1 VSVMSEK
8 SYAQKLRES
17 LAELPVKKK
26 CCVHALKDAQSLYET
41 VSDPCERAQ
50 QIAGY
55 EKRVKC
61 ASCMSHFLR
70 GLFLLR
76 GSVTD
81 PAKRNHMEFA
91 TDTREECE
99 AIETLLASVGF
110 SVSKTV
116 RKNRF
121 ILYIKDGES
130 ISDFFAYIGAN
141 TAVFDYMNTRLAREF
156 SNNINRQ
163 VNCDT
168 ANIKKA
174 LQASDKQIQTIRRM
188 AECGVIQTL
197 PESLKMTAELRVK
210 HDQMSLTELGNA
222 HEPPITKSGV
232 SHRLA
237 KIIDFARAAGIED

>member
-1 VSVMSEK
+1 MSNK
-8 SYAQKLRES
+8 SYAQTLRES
-17 LAELPVKKK
+17 LAALPTKKK
-26 CCVHALKDAQSLYET
+26 CCAHALKDADTLYDGQL
-41 VSDPCERAQ
+41 SPIERAA

-61 ASCMSHFLR
+61 PNCMSHFIR
-70 GLFLLR
+70 ALFLHC

>member
-1 VSVMSEK
+1 MPNK
-8 SYAQKLRES
+8 SYAQTLRES
-17 LAELPVKKK
+17 LLELPVKKK
-26 CCVHALKDAQSLYET
+26 CCAHAIKDANALYEGQFSP
-41 VSDPCERAQ
+41 VERAE
-50 QIAGY
+50 QIARY

-61 ASCMSHFLR
+61 PGCMSHFIR
-70 GLFLLR
+70 ALFISC

-91 TDTREECE
+91 VDTAEEAD

-110 SVSKTV
+110 PPARTV
-116 RKNRF
+116 RKNKQVVYF
-121 ILYIKDGES
+121 KDGEV
-130 ISDFFAYIGAN
+130 ISDFFGYIGAN

-168 ANIKKA
+168 ANIRKA
-174 LQASDKQIQTIRRM
+174 LQASDKQIRIIRRM
-188 AECGVIQTL
+188 VETGVIQTL
-197 PESLKMTAELRVK
+197 PESLKMTAELRIK
-210 HDQMSLTELGNA
+210 HDQMSMTELGNA

-237 KIIDFARAAGIED
+237 KIIDFARTAGIDE

>member
-1 VSVMSEK
+1 MSNK
-8 SYAQKLRES
+8 SYAQTLRES
-17 LAELPVKKK
+17 LAALPTKKK
-26 CCVHALKDAQSLYET
+26 CCAHALKDADTLYDGQL
-41 VSDPCERAQ
+41 SPIERAA

-61 ASCMSHFLR
+61 PNCMSHFIR
-70 GLFLLR
+70 ALFLHC

-91 TDTREECE
+91 VDTAEEAD
-99 AIETLLASVGF
+99 AIETLLASVEF
-110 SVSKTV
+110 APARTV
-116 RKNRF
+116 RKNKQV
-121 ILYIKDGES
+121 LYFKDGES
-130 ISDFFAYIGAN
+130 ISDFFGYIGAN

-168 ANIKKA
+168 ANIRKA
-174 LQASDKQIQTIRRM
+174 LQASDKQIRIIRRM
-188 AECGVIQTL
+188 EETGVMQTL
-197 PESLKMTAELRVK
+197 PESLKTTAELRIK
-210 HDQMSLTELGNA
+210 YDQMSMTELGNA

-237 KIIDFARAAGIED
+237 KIIDFARAAGIDE

>member
-1 VSVMSEK
+1 MSQK

-26 CCVHALKDAQSLYET
+26 CCVHALQDARNLYEGQL
-41 VSDPCERAQ
+41 SPQKRAE
-50 QIAGY
+50 QIVQY

-61 ASCMSHFLR
+61 TNCMSHFIR
-70 GLFLLR
+70 ALFVLH

-91 TDTREECE
+91 LDTEVESD
-99 AIETLLASVGF
+99 AIAALLTSVGF
-110 SVSKTV
+110 APAKTV
-116 RKNRF
+116 RKSKHV
-121 ILYIKDGES
+121 LYFKDGES
-130 ISDFFAYIGAN
+130 ISDFFGYIGAN
-141 TAVFDYMNTRLAREF
+141 AAVFDYMNTRLAREF

-168 ANIKKA
+168 ANIRKA
-174 LQASDKQIQTIRRM
+174 LQASDKQIRMIRRM
-188 AECGVIQTL
+188 MESGVIQTL

-210 HDQMSLTELGNA
+210 YDQMSMTELGNA
-222 HEPPITKSGV
+222 HDPPITKSGV

-237 KIIDFARAAGIED
+237 KIVDFARTAGIEEE

>member
-1 VSVMSEK
+1 
-8 SYAQKLRES
+8 
-17 LAELPVKKK
+17 
-26 CCVHALKDAQSLYET
+26 
-41 VSDPCERAQ
+41 
-50 QIAGY
+50 
-55 EKRVKC
+55 
-61 ASCMSHFLR
+61 
-70 GLFLLR
+70 
-76 GSVTD
+76 
-81 PAKRNHMEFA
+81 MEFA

-99 AIETLLASVGF
+99 AIGALLASVGF
-110 SVSKTV
+110 STSQTV

-121 ILYIKDGES
+121 ILYIKDGEA

-222 HEPPITKSGV
+222 HEPPSPNPASATGLQKLLI
-232 SHRLA
+232 LP
-237 KIIDFARAAGIED
+237 ARRVLKTD

>member
-1 VSVMSEK
+1 MSEK
-8 SYAQKLRES
+8 SYAQRLRES

-26 CCVHALKDAQSLYET
+26 CCVHALQDARDLYE
-41 VSDPCERAQ
+41 SDLPAEDRAQ

-61 ASCMSHFLR
+61 ANCMSHFLR
-70 GLFLLR
+70 GLFLRL

-91 TDTREECE
+91 ADTEAECE
-99 AIETLLASVGF
+99 AIGTLLASVGF
-110 SVSKTV
+110 NASRTV
-116 RKNRF
+116 RKNRH
-121 ILYIKDGES
+121 ILYIKDGEA

-174 LQASDKQIQTIRRM
+174 LQASDKQIQIIRRM
-188 AECGVIQTL
+188 AECGVMQTL
-197 PESLKMTAELRVK
+197 PESLKMTAPRKIRPDVP
-210 HDQMSLTELGNA
+210 D
-222 HEPPITKSGV
+222 GV
-232 SHRLA
+232 GQR
-237 KIIDFARAAGIED
+237 ARAAHHEVRRQPSACQNHRFCPHGGY